1 MNEKQ
6 KLKEVAALFL
16 KLGIIGF
23 EVPLPT
29 SLWCE
34 EVVVK
39 KVAWGTTLLRFNRTN
54 LIPGPNEMA
63 IHIGHERAGWK
74 GLIVAG
80 FCFIVPA
87 VLTGIFAWLYK
98 DYGQLPA
105 IQPFLYGINQP

>member
-1 MNEKQ
+1 VVSEKSEEQ
-6 KLKEVAALFL
+6 HFL
-16 KLGIIGF
+16 DLI
-23 EVPLPT
+23 EP
-29 SLWCE
+29 
-34 EVVVK
+34 
-39 KVAWGTTLLRFNRTN
+39 TN
-54 LIPGPNEMA
+54 LIPGPNSTEMA

-105 IQPFLYGINQP
+105 IQPFI